1 MAAALR
7 LLDLLWVAAALLD
20 EVVDVQHF
28 GGVGCVICVSSCL

>member
-7 LLDLLWVAAALLD
+7 LLDLFWVSAALLD

-28 GGVGCVICVSSCL
+28 GGVAVCGCVFVGV